1 MNKTLLVCAGGNE
14 SFKNALGVGVGLI
27 NASINL
33 SAYLARL
40 QSYVMPSKIVFI
52 GTCGLY
58 DTKSELL
65 SIIKS
70 QNALNIEISALLDMS
85 YSPLFSLHD
94 LPQNS
99 CSLPR
104 DSINSSN
111 YITKDE
117 NIALRFAK
125 LGLVAENMEFYAI
138 CEVAKAYNLSCQGVL
153 CATNYCDKNAHESFA
168 KNHKKAKDILKN
180 YIKQADEMFIRL

>member
-1 MNKTLLVCAGGNE
+1 MNKTLLVCAGGDE

-85 YSPLFSLHD
+85 YSPLFSLQN
-94 LPQNS
+94 LPQN
-99 CSLPR
+99 
-104 DSINSSN
+104 SINSSN

-125 LGLVAENMEFYAI
+125 LGLVAENMEFYAV